1 MNKEI
6 DARAG
11 RSPSQVTVSVGENAV
26 SMDQKEII
34 RVYTENRRVVISSIS
49 GRYVT
54 RMTLQELEL
63 LLCEE
68 SFVRISRFEIV
79 NLKKVSSFDLSMT
92 GTIRIRRTDFT
103 VLRIR
108 VLLSGTRRRIMRSMI
123 SRRTSSLSTCSL

>member
-92 GTIRIRRTDFT
+92 GTIRITFEDGSDTWVARRF
-103 VLRIR
+103 VRAIR
-108 VLLSGTRRRIMRSMI
+108 DKLSENNKGGDRHE
-123 SRRTSSLSTCSL
+123 